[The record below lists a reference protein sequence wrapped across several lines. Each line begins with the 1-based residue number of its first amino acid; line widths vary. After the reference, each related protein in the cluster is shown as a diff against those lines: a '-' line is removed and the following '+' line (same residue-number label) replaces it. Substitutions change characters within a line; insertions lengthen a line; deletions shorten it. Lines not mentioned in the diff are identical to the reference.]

1 MWFKYSGSRLEPVS
15 GVSTTHEDFSSK
27 KQTGCVIFVI
37 DSAAGQS
44 CGGVLLCAVLGL
56 IRTARLELNDECH

>member
-15 GVSTTHEDFSSK
+15 GVSTTHEDCSSK

-37 DSAAGQS
+37 NSAAGQS
-44 CGGVLLCAVLGL
+44 CGGVLLRAVLGL
-56 IRTARLELNDECH
+56 IRKAGLEVNDACH